1 MTSPYDSA
9 LRRRNRPPTGHV
21 QNLVI
26 THLSRRTLLGF
37 APALLLTTV
46 AACTKDTEPGMRLT
60 VVASDWNGWDRD
72 HTPTPVTQ
80 EVAAQRGT
88 QLHVPTGGDQVT
100 MIIIGV
106 SRSAVRVTTSRPMAP
121 RTAKGGLNLKDLK
134 STFTVN
140 LDQATEF
147 STASMDSGHHFV
159 LTLSRQ

>member
-1 MTSPYDSA
+1 MT
-9 LRRRNRPPTGHV
+9 
-21 QNLVI
+21 
-26 THLSRRTLLGF
+26 THLSRRTLLGL
-37 APALLLTTV
+37 APALLTGM

-60 VVASDWNGWDRD
+60 VVTSDWNGWDRD

-80 EVAAQRGT
+80 EIEPQRGT
-88 QLHVPTGGDQVT
+88 QLHIPIGGESLT

-106 SRSAVRVTTSRPMAP
+106 SRSAVRVTTSSPMAP
-121 RTAKGGLNLKDLK
+121 RTAKGGLNLNDLK

-159 LTLSRQ
+159 LTLSRR